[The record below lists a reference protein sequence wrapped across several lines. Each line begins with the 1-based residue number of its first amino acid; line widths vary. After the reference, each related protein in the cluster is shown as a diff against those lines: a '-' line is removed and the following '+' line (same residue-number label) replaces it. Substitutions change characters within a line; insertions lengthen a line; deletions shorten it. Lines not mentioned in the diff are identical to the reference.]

1 MRAIICDACGK
12 KVQQCTEIKADLVH
26 CGSYGSW
33 RALYISG
40 DYCQKCT
47 DRISLFMADLKGIE
61 VDDFGLKALK
71 KENEA
76 DDDRA

>member
-1 MRAIICDACGK
+1 MRTIICDACGK
-12 KVQQCTEIKADLVH
+12 TVQQCTAIKADLVH

-47 DRISLFMADLKGIE
+47 DKISLFMAELKGI
-61 VDDFGLKALK
+61 DANDFSLNNLQR
-71 KENEA
+71 ENEA
-76 DDDRA
+76 EDDRD